1 MKRKVLILCLIILFL
16 LSSCT
21 KKEESTEMKENKEK
35 IPEELTQVQENVG
48 KVIEEIEKIMEEEEK
63 PIFVE
68 EKDKKEEEDSE
79 KEQDSQQQGQGSD
92 SSSGGQSEGQS
103 GGSQGS
109 ENPQSVIPP
118 EEKTY
123 EEKKEEEKIKKYE
136 KIEKNWMDLSKTIE
150 KIHTNW
156 GKYKVKAMEKGINTD
171 TISQTENH
179 LNNLTI
185 AVGKKEKIN
194 SLKQSDKLIFS
205 LGNYFDLYKGNIEG
219 DLNRITY
226 IAREIYLYALEEDFE
241 KAKQVSKEY
250 ESYFSMLRQK
260 INIEKKDEK
269 HLYTLEISIKDLINS
284 LNYKDINL
292 VKIKRDVVLDN
303 IEKIKEVAN

>member
-1 MKRKVLILCLIILFL
+1 MKRKVLILCLIIAFL

-35 IPEELTQVQENVG
+35 IPEELTQVQENNA
-48 KVIEEIEKIMEEEEK
+48 KIIEKIEKIMEEEEE
-63 PIFVE
+63 PIFVEEKE

-79 KEQDSQQQGQGSD
+79 KEQDSQDQGSD
-92 SSSGGQSEGQS
+92 SGGQSEGQS

-109 ENPQSVIPP
+109 GNPQSVMPP

-123 EEKKEEEKIKKYE
+123 EEKKKEEKIKRDE
-136 KIEKNWMDLSKTIE
+136 KIEKKWMDLSKTIE
-150 KIHTNW
+150 KIHNSW
-156 GKYKVKAMEKGINTD
+156 SKYKVKAMEKGINTD
-171 TISQTENH
+171 TLSQTENY
-179 LNNLTI
+179 LNQLTI
-185 AVGKKEKIN
+185 ALGKKEKIN

-226 IAREIYLYALEEDFE
+226 IAREIYLYSLEEDFE
-241 KAKQVSKEY
+241 NAKQISKEY

-269 HLYTLEISIKDLINS
+269 YLQTLQISIKDLINS
-284 LNYKDINL
+284 LNYKDVNL

>member
-1 MKRKVLILCLIILFL
+1 MKRKVLIVCLISLFL

-35 IPEELTQVQENVG
+35 IPEELTQVQENNA
-48 KVIEEIEKIMEEEEK
+48 KIIEEIEKIMEEEEE
-63 PIFVE
+63 PIFVEEKE

-79 KEQDSQQQGQGSD
+79 KEQDSQEQGSGT
-92 SSSGGQSEGQS
+92 GGQSAGQS
-103 GGSQGS
+103 GGSQDSG
-109 ENPQSVIPP
+109 NPQSVMPP

-123 EEKKEEEKIKKYE
+123 EEKKEEEKIKRYE

-150 KIHTNW
+150 KIHTSW
-156 GKYKVKAMEKGINTD
+156 SKYKVKAMEKGINTD
-171 TISQTENH
+171 TLSQTENY

-241 KAKQVSKEY
+241 KAKQISKEY

-269 HLYTLEISIKDLINS
+269 HLYTLEISLKDLINS
-284 LNYKDINL
+284 LNYKDVNL